1 MNQILPIF
9 LLFLSILPHSNSHTH
24 RCIHEHLN
32 IDLANRHTRHPQ
44 KYQTNQKTSRRRLA
58 KASLRIHVEFSA
70 ALQTGSTES
79 DTNIKNWM
87 NQAANFYQEA
97 LKVESVDTLRFDL
110 FCNSKFPVGDTWS
123 DGTSGVGEGQQCASY
138 PPTGTRKC
146 AAASGGAGTK
156 AADGESCTTCSGCTS
171 DNCDTGTGKCVA
183 ASGGTKAADG
193 ESCTTNCECT
203 SDNCDV
209 AQPTC
214 NKITIPSTWYNEG
227 KYCSSCPTNKA
238 SCTGCTTIAAGNG
251 IPNKD
256 YVILV
261 EAVDTTECK
270 ASVDANG
277 NQLTLGYAAPCKYD
291 QFDRPILGSLNF
303 CPLAIAS
310 ASSDVA
316 LATAKHELAH
326 ALGFTAGTIPYF
338 RDPLSENSAPRT
350 TRGADGKPAEQA
362 NTCAD
367 GNTVTLA
374 TPASTTLNGPTAIR
388 GFANAYTLITP
399 NVAKA
404 AKEHYNCPS
413 TIGIELENQPTG
425 AASSCWGSHWEQRVL
440 NTELMTPV
448 VDQNSVVSQFTLG
461 YFEDT
466 GWYEAGKIFFNC
478 DV

>member
-32 IDLANRHTRHPQ
+32 IDLANPHTRHPQ

-123 DGTSGVGEGQQCASY
+123 DGSSGVGEGQQCATY
-138 PPTGTRKC
+138 PTGTGKC

-183 ASGGTKAADG
+183 ASGGAGTKAADG

-238 SCTGCTTIAAGNG
+238 SCTGCTTIAVETG
-251 IPNKD
+251 IPNKE
-256 YVILV
+256 I
-261 EAVDTTECK
+261 
-270 ASVDANG
+270 
-277 NQLTLGYAAPCKYD
+277 TL
-291 QFDRPILGSLNF
+291 F
-303 CPLAIAS
+303 
-310 ASSDVA
+310 
-316 LATAKHELAH
+316 
-326 ALGFTAGTIPYF
+326 
-338 RDPLSENSAPRT
+338 
-350 TRGADGKPAEQA
+350 
-362 NTCAD
+362 
-367 GNTVTLA
+367 
-374 TPASTTLNGPTAIR
+374 
-388 GFANAYTLITP
+388 
-399 NVAKA
+399 
-404 AKEHYNCPS
+404 
-413 TIGIELENQPTG
+413 
-425 AASSCWGSHWEQRVL
+425 
-440 NTELMTPV
+440 
-448 VDQNSVVSQFTLG
+448 
-461 YFEDT
+461 
-466 GWYEAGKIFFNC
+466 
-478 DV
+478 